1 MSFRAIGHPNYPSRT
16 FDPPADAVVLAPPGY
31 MDADGGGTSE
41 MLPRRKGMGWCR
53 LCGETRPLSKEH
65 IPPRTAGNK
74 GEPTRYTI
82 DDWLNRDTLEH
93 LPGGHR
99 SGGGIWGFTICHDC
113 NHATGGN
120 YGKEYGR
127 WAKLGGEILA
137 QLPIAEFA
145 GASVPKGVEAGFP
158 DTDPAS
164 LVRQVLSMMA
174 SLAGDWRLTER
185 EPVLRSIIL
194 DGTPHPLPTGWEL
207 VMNLYAGP
215 RSRLTGPTLV
225 HDGSDGRWAWLLE
238 AAFPPLAFLL
248 KIAGSAPMGPGVD
261 IAPATAE
268 PAGSRRDVRFT
279 CQVGF
284 GYSPYPGDY
293 RSRGEIEAAR

>member
-1 MSFRAIGHPNYPSRT
+1 MGFRAIGHPSYPSRN
-16 FDPPADAVVLAPPGY
+16 FYPPAEAVALAPPGY
-31 MDADGGGTSE
+31 MEADGASTSE
-41 MLPRRKGMGWCR
+41 MLPRRKAVGWCR
-53 LCGETRPLSKEH
+53 LCGETRTLSREH
-65 IPPRTAGNK
+65 IPPRGAGNK
-74 GEPTRYTI
+74 GEPTGYTI
-82 DDWLNRDTLEH
+82 DDWLKRETLEH
-93 LPGGHR
+93 LPGGRR
-99 SGGGIWGFTICHDC
+99 SGGGIWGYTLCRDC
-113 NHATGGN
+113 NNATGGD

-127 WAKLGGEILA
+127 WATLGGEVLA
-137 QLPIAEFA
+137 QLPLAEFA
-145 GASVPKGVEAGFP
+145 SGTVPMGVEAGFP
-158 DTDPAS
+158 DVDPPA

-194 DGTPHPLPTGWEL
+194 GRSEEPLPTGWEL

-215 RSRLTGPTLV
+215 RSRLAGPALV
-225 HDGSDGRWAWLLE
+225 VDGADGGWAWLLE

-248 KIAGSAPMGPGVD
+248 KIAGPQPIGPGVD
-261 IAPATAE
+261 LASATAAS
-268 PAGSRRDVRFT
+268 PGKPRDVRFT